1 MWPSRVKVGLCST
14 CNSVLGERFT
24 WGLNPTI
31 DASVSKR
38 EDARSLPSIIT
49 LRGEHLLTVS
59 YHDLLKLALFQYHV
73 ERGTGMETKKA
84 WVDFNLI
91 KAAVTM
97 EMLVVQYGITGLA
110 KNGDELRGVCPIHEG
125 KSKREFAVN
134 LSKNTFCCFAPT
146 CKARGNVLDFV
157 ARMEHCTVRDAALKL
172 DEWFSVTKQEAGES
186 SPAAESPPADK
197 AKPDAVTIL
206 IAEVETHVSRSLHHA
221 TLAEAKFSALKQ
233 LLAAR

>member
-1 MWPSRVKVGLCST
+1 
-14 CNSVLGERFT
+14 
-24 WGLNPTI
+24 
-31 DASVSKR
+31 
-38 EDARSLPSIIT
+38 
-49 LRGEHLLTVS
+49 LTVS
-59 YHDLLKLALFQYHV
+59 SQAASKLALFQYHV

-97 EMLVVQYGITGLA
+97 EMLIVQYGIVGLA
-110 KNGDELRGVCPIHEG
+110 RNGDELRGVCPIHEG
-125 KSKREFAVN
+125 KSKREFAIN

-157 ARMEHCTVRDAALKL
+157 AKMERCTVRDAALKL
-172 DEWFSVTKQEAGES
+172 DAWFNVTKQEARES
-186 SPAAESPPADK
+186 KSATAESPLTGGTDPI
-197 AKPDAVTIL
+197 TTL
-206 IAEVETHVSRSLHHA
+206 LTEVETHVSRSLHHA